1 VPRPPAPTPPAPT
14 PPAPGRLE
22 DLIADY
28 GAEFTLH
35 RPSGPYT
42 LDTLGAF
49 SGADAHR
56 LRPILEELGFGRG
69 YARALKSADDE
80 VLSVNVM
87 ELASSQAARKAAPQ
101 VGVCRDHPQG
111 DFDLDPPIA
120 GATGRSCID
129 AKGRPVQ
136 EVVFTRG
143 PRLYRVKLEKIKD
156 PESTARIV
164 ELAHV
169 QAERAR

>member
-1 VPRPPAPTPPAPT
+1 M
-14 PPAPGRLE
+14 APGAGPLE
-22 DLIADY
+22 DLIADF
-28 GAEFTLH
+28 GAAFTLH

-42 LDTLGAF
+42 LDTLGRF
-49 SGADAHR
+49 SGTDAHR
-56 LRPILEELGFGRG
+56 LRPILEELGFRRG
-69 YARALKSADDE
+69 HARAVKSADGE

-87 ELASSQAARKAAPQ
+87 ELASSHAAREAAPQ
-101 VGVCRDHPQG
+101 VGVCRDQPQG

-120 GATGRSCID
+120 GATGRRCIN

-143 PRLYRVKLEKIKD
+143 PRLYRVKLEQIQD
-156 PESTARIV
+156 PGSTARIV